1 VAKEQGEM
9 AGRRVNNGAT
19 LGFEKTLWQAAAK
32 IFGPKE

>member
-1 VAKEQGEM
+1 M
-9 AGRRVNNGAT
+9 AERTNTNGAT